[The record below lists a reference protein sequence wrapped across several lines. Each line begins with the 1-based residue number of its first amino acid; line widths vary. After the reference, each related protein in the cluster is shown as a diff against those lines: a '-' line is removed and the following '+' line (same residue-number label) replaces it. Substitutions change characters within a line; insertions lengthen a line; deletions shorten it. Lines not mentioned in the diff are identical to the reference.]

1 MCMFIGCVS
10 CLDRH
15 HCHSCCSL
23 FSHSN
28 SISPQTDCVCVYVI
42 LQMFLLFVYFIA
54 IFCFIFNFDAFFHS
68 FLQFLLP
75 NVWLT
80 FFLFQFSL
88 WYHSRCQNYL
98 EFILWTICFWHCQ
111 QFRMSL
117 AAQRLCH
124 TVTLLSLNFGGYP
137 HFKCACYNF
146 IFHIQLVCCFFFSS
160 RLLCHMKFTWW
171 QFPLRCKTTI
181 ATTINEGARALTWT
195 TPKTTI
201 EYVLVKCLETNVN
214 AINMMSSQW
223 HEYTQL
229 ATAAA
234 AVAAAAWVNGEHRQ
248 FVTLWLLVNCTKHRD
263 RAISGNRRWMCIDH

>member
-181 ATTINEGARALTWT
+181 ATTTINEGARAHMNHT
-195 TPKTTI
+195 
-201 EYVLVKCLETNVN
+201 ENN
-214 AINMMSSQW
+214 
-223 HEYTQL
+223 
-229 ATAAA
+229 
-234 AVAAAAWVNGEHRQ
+234 HR
-248 FVTLWLLVNCTKHRD
+248 V
-263 RAISGNRRWMCIDH
+263 RAC

>member
-80 FFLFQFSL
+80 FFSISILSVVPFTMPELFGVYTMDYLLLALPTIPNVFSCTATVPHSDSPFSQLWWLPPFQVCMLQFYIS
-88 WYHSRCQNYL
+88 HSAC
-98 EFILWTICFWHCQ
+98 
-111 QFRMSL
+111 
-117 AAQRLCH
+117 
-124 TVTLLSLNFGGYP
+124 LL
-137 HFKCACYNF
+137 
-146 IFHIQLVCCFFFSS
+146 FFFLFASS
-160 RLLCHMKFTWW
+160 MSHEIHMVTISVAMQDNNSNNNKRGRARSHEPHRKQPSSTCLL
-171 QFPLRCKTTI
+171 
-181 ATTINEGARALTWT
+181 
-195 TPKTTI
+195 
-201 EYVLVKCLETNVN
+201 NVWKRMWMQS
-214 AINMMSSQW
+214 IW
-223 HEYTQL
+223 CR
-229 ATAAA
+229 
-234 AVAAAAWVNGEHRQ
+234 VNGTNTH
-248 FVTLWLLVNCTKHRD
+248 N
-263 RAISGNRRWMCIDH
+263 